1 MTGMISVLS
10 NIDQTVHGSVRFGDE
25 STVSIEGI
33 GSMVMT
39 GKNGEHKVL
48 TNVYYIPKLQS
59 NIISLGQLE
68 EAGCKVV
75 LEDGWL

>member
-1 MTGMISVLS
+1 MISVLS
-10 NIDQTVHGSVRFGDE
+10 NIDQTVHGSVRFGDG
-25 STVSIEGI
+25 SIVSIEGI
-33 GSMVMT
+33 GSMVMI